1 MESKE
6 RQRMSGQNNDE
17 KSNKAGSSHF
27 LVSKLTAKIQHW
39 AHGGAN
45 TKPDTWASGAA
56 QKQALR
62 QGVKWLSTKMPRPL
76 NEGQSLQ
83 PVVLGKKNIHTRKN
97 AVGHLPNPTDR
108 N

>member
-45 TKPDTWASGAA
+45 TKPDTWTSGAA

-62 QGVKWLSTKMPRPL
+62 R
-76 NEGQSLQ
+76 GQMIVNKDAKATQWRTVFATSGF
-83 PVVLGKKNIHTRKN
+83 GKKEHTH
-97 AVGHLPNPTDR
+97 AEECSGTLT
-108 N
+108 